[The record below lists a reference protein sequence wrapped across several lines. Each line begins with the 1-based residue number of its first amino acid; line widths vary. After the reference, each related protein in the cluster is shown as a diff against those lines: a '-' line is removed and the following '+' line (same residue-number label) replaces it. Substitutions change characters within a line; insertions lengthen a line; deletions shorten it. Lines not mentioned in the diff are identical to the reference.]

1 MYTGQHFPGAGMAL
15 ASASFWCQ
23 DGSGISI
30 FLMSGFPEGLG
41 VAAGSR
47 GRRQVVLGGEQVSRG
62 REQVSRGREQ
72 VVVRGSR

>member
-30 FLMSGFPEGLG
+30 FLMSGFLWYQHFPDVRISLMSGFPEGLG
-41 VAAGSR
+41 VGSR
-47 GRRQVVLGGEQVSRG
+47 
-62 REQVSRGREQ
+62 
-72 VVVRGSR
+72 